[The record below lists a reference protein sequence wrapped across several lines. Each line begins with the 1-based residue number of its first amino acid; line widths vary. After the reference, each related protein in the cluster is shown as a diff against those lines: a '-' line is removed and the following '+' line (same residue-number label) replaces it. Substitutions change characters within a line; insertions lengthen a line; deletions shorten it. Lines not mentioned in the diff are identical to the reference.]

1 MAPNYPWGFTLIFKK
16 YLTCKL
22 YGDSIMMGAEFYLF
36 IIYVCKN
43 QLLFGRLS
51 SFKFKNLQSFGTNK
65 LKKGIQNPKP

>member
-1 MAPNYPWGFTLIFKK
+1 
-16 YLTCKL
+16 
-22 YGDSIMMGAEFYLF
+22 MMGAEFYLF